1 MLLKRP
7 KLSRKEVKILEYG
20 LKISLSARPDSRT
33 TKKGVQNAFEHES
46 AFGVQ
51 KYHLALLECQTALS
65 KCRMAPFWA
74 LAQLSSGANK
84 AHPFRL
90 FRRKMCPNSHSTH
103 SSLFFKHSS
112 LYKWGLDLK
121 IQHSLLRSKGGT
133 LSHTLKFLIFLIPIL
148 IFSQARG
155 FRFQR

>member
-1 MLLKRP
+1 M
-7 KLSRKEVKILEYG
+7 
-20 LKISLSARPDSRT
+20 
-33 TKKGVQNAFEHES
+33 
-46 AFGVQ
+46 
-51 KYHLALLECQTALS
+51 ALS

-133 LSHTLKFLIFLIPIL
+133 LSHTLKFLIFLIPIM
-148 IFSQARG
+148 IFSQARV

>member
-1 MLLKRP
+1 MLKRLE
-7 KLSRKEVKILEYG
+7 LSRKEVKILEYG
-20 LKISLSARPDSRT
+20 LKTRLSVRPCSRKP
-33 TKKGVQNAFEHES
+33 KKGVQNTPKHES
-46 AFGVQ
+46 TFGVQ

-90 FRRKMCPNSHSTH
+90 FRRKMCSNSHSTH

-133 LSHTLKFLIFLIPIL
+133 LSHTLKFLIFLIPIM
-148 IFSQARG
+148 IFSQARV